1 MPGESSSPS
10 SNQRAGGK
18 VVSLDHEAVVRSRW
32 ITSQWGRRAEQ
43 RRSEITTVHRLIDV
57 QILDHLVI
65 IAGETVS
72 MAARGLL

>member
-1 MPGESSSPS
+1 MHACPRSGEPRRLASNDIAPS
-10 SNQRAGGK
+10 CGR
-18 VVSLDHEAVVRSRW
+18 DR
-32 ITSQWGRRAEQ
+32 SQWGRRTEQ
-43 RRSEITTVHRLIDV
+43 RRSEITTALRLIDV